1 MRWLVLDPDAIAMVS
16 WSGAIA
22 DESLTSTG
30 SVIKE
35 WDVDVG

>member
-1 MRWLVLDPDAIAMVS
+1 MLDPDAIAMVS

-35 WDVDVG
+35 RDVGVG